1 MADANGRTVGEI
13 LRAKRE
19 EKKMSVMQAHTETKI
34 SVEMIEALEDDDYSS
49 FPSEIHLKGFLRN
62 YAQLL
67 DLDANILWSSLGR
80 RGSASAEG
88 ASTVWEDE
96 EGLEEEKLTSPRIIG
111 RIVLPVLIIIILVL
125 TTMLVREN
133 RKVRGLTTGAVAP
146 IVGDGVTLV
155 VGRQV

>member
-1 MADANGRTVGEI
+1 MADAKGRTVGEI

-19 EKKMSVMQAHTETKI
+19 EKKMSVTQAHTETKI
-34 SVEMIEALEDDDYSS
+34 SVEMIKALEEDDYSA

-67 DLDANILWSSLGR
+67 GLDANILWSSLGR
-80 RGSASAEG
+80 LNASADG
-88 ASTVWEDE
+88 DTAVWEDE
-96 EGLEEEKLTSPRIIG
+96 EGLTEEKLTSPKILQRF
-111 RIVLPVLIIIILVL
+111 VLPFLVLVILVL
-125 TTMLVREN
+125 AILLVRET
-133 RKVRGLTTGAVAP
+133 RKVASLTIGAVAP